1 MSRTELEY
9 IIKITDA
16 TRYEYFIGNGGSY
29 QFQGEKYA
37 VVVERADEAKKY
49 RSYRIAQNAY
59 NKLLNSCCNVMGKV
73 EIIGIDEK
81 GELHF
86 GQDE

>member
-1 MSRTELEY
+1 MNELKY

-16 TRYEYFIGNGGSY
+16 TRYEYYVGEGGSY

-37 VVVERADEAKKY
+37 VVVERAGEAKKY
-49 RSYRIAQNAY
+49 KSFAVARNAY
-59 NKLLNSCCNVMGKV
+59 KKLFDSCCNLVGKF

-81 GELHF
+81 GDLHYV
-86 GQDE
+86 E